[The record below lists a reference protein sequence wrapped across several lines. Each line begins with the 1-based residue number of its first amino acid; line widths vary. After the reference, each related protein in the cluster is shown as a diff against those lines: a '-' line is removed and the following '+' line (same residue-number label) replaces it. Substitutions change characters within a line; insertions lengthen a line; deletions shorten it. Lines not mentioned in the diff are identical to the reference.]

1 MSEPTTRPEGP
12 LHRTRV
18 EHTLDDFLDR
28 SLEARRLFS
37 EAWGTFL
44 LVLAAAGGGVVAALP
59 AGSKLDFPAL
69 VLAPGIM
76 VMGIIYFMGT
86 VSGAHLNPAVTW
98 AFALRG
104 NFPWARVPGYLAAQ
118 VVGAFAA
125 AGLLEALLGGI
136 ENGATVPGTGIS
148 TTQAFVVE
156 IVLTLGLV
164 SVILGTASGARNVG
178 SNAAL
183 AVGGYIGLVVVW
195 AAPISGASMNPVR
208 SLAPGALGG
217 SLDVYWVYL
226 VGPLVGATLAVLFEW
241 ILRGP
246 ATAAGHD
253 AAAGIL
259 SPQNPSAR

>member
-1 MSEPTTRPEGP
+1 MTDPTTGPEVH
-12 LHRTRV
+12 LLRTRV
-18 EHTLDDFLDR
+18 DHTLDDFLDR
-28 SLEARRLFS
+28 SLEGRRLFS

-59 AGSKLDFPAL
+59 AGSQLDFPAL

-104 NFPWARVPGYLAAQ
+104 NFPWSRVPGYLVAQ
-118 VVGAFAA
+118 LVGAFAA
-125 AGLLEALLGGI
+125 AGLLEVLLGGI
-136 ENGATVPGTGIS
+136 ENGATVPGRDIS
-148 TTQAFVVE
+148 TTQAVIVEVV
-156 IVLTLGLV
+156 VTLGLV
-164 SVILGTASGARNVG
+164 SVILGTATGARNLG

-195 AAPISGASMNPVR
+195 AAPLSGASMNPVR
-208 SLAPGALGG
+208 SLAPATLGG

-241 ILRGP
+241 VLRGP
-246 ATAAGHD
+246 ATPAGRD

-259 SPQNPSAR
+259 TSQDPSAR